1 MAKNQQTLAR
11 FLFSLVLFLALLLYV
26 DGKTDSHSNGHNNG
40 HNNGHATRRGR
51 WEGKLKMKFYHKT
64 CPEAEDIV
72 NEIVSKKVKANPS
85 LAAKLLRVHYHDC
98 FVRGCDAS
106 LLLDSVAGKAASE
119 KEARPNLSLVGFEI
133 IDEIKSILEDRCPK
147 TVSCADIL
155 TLAARDAVSYQ
166 YGRPLWNVFTG
177 RVDGRVSLATEATRD
192 LPSAGANFTSLL
204 KLFADSDLDVVDLV
218 ALSGAHTI
226 GTARCG
232 VFGRR
237 LLNFTGKGDTDP
249 SLNSSYASFLKSKCS
264 DKSQRLINS
273 SAVVG
278 MDPTGAL
285 SFDSGYFVSLLQHK
299 GLFTSDAA
307 LLTDPS
313 AAHIASVFQN
323 SESFLAQFGRSMI
336 KMSSIKV
343 LTLGDE
349 GGEIRRNCRVV
360 N

>member
-1 MAKNQQTLAR
+1 M
-11 FLFSLVLFLALLLYV
+11 
-26 DGKTDSHSNGHNNG
+26 
-40 HNNGHATRRGR
+40 RRGR
-51 WEGKLKMKFYHKT
+51 WEDKLRMKFYHKS
-64 CPEAEDIV
+64 CPEAEETV
-72 NEIVSKKVKANPS
+72 REIVSQKVKTNPS
-85 LAAKLLRVHYHDC
+85 LAPKLLRVHYHDC

-106 LLLDSVAGKAASE
+106 LLLDSVSGKPDSE
-119 KEARPNLSLVGFEI
+119 KEARPNLSLSGFEI
-133 IDEIKSILEDRCPK
+133 IDEIKSLLEDKCPQ

-166 YGRPLWNVFTG
+166 FGRPLWNVFTG
-177 RVDGRVSLATEATRD
+177 RLDGKVSLASEAVRD
-192 LPSAGANFTSLL
+192 LPSAGANFTSLQT
-204 KLFADSDLDVVDLV
+204 LFAESDLDVVDLV

-226 GTARCG
+226 GTAHCG

-264 DKSQRLINS
+264 DKSLRVNS
-273 SAVVG
+273 SAEVG
-278 MDPTGAL
+278 MDPTGPL
-285 SFDSGYFVSLLQHK
+285 TFDSGYFVSLLQQK

-313 AAHIASVFQN
+313 AASIASVFQD

-349 GGEIRRNCRVV
+349 GGEIRDNCRVI

>member
-1 MAKNQQTLAR
+1 MAKRLGIR
-11 FLFSLVLFLALLLYV
+11 FLFPLVLLFVVLLCV
-26 DGKTDSHSNGHNNG
+26 DGKRFSDDNDHKM
-40 HNNGHATRRGR
+40 RRGR

-64 CPEAEDIV
+64 CPQAEEFV
-72 NEIVSKKVKANPS
+72 REIVSKKVAANPS

-119 KEARPNLSLVGFEI
+119 KEARPNRSLSGYEI
-133 IDEIKSILEDRCPK
+133 IDEIKSRIEEQCPK

-166 YGRPLWNVFTG
+166 FGRPLWSVFTG
-177 RVDGRVSLATEATRD
+177 RVDGRVSLETEAARD
-192 LPSAGANFTSLL
+192 LPSAGANFTTLRD
-204 KLFADSDLDVVDLV
+204 LFAESDLDVVDLV
-218 ALSGAHTI
+218 ALSG
-226 GTARCG
+226 TARCG
-232 VFGRR
+232 VFSRR
-237 LLNFTGKGDTDP
+237 LSNFTGKGDTDP
-249 SLNSSYASFLKSKCS
+249 SLNPSYASLLKSKCS
-264 DKSQRLINS
+264 DESQRLNS

-278 MDPTGAL
+278 MDPTGPL
-285 SFDSGYFVSLLQHK
+285 TFDAGYFVSLLQHK

-307 LLTDPS
+307 LLTDSS
-313 AAHIASVFQN
+313 ATSIASLFQN
-323 SESFLAQFGRSMI
+323 SDTFLDQFGQSMI

>member
-11 FLFSLVLFLALLLYV
+11 FLFSLVLVLAVLLYV
-26 DGKTDSHSNGHNNG
+26 DGKRDSRGNGHNNG
-40 HNNGHATRRGR
+40 HNNGHTTRKGR
-51 WEGKLKMKFYHKT
+51 WEGKLKMNFYHKT
-64 CPEAEDIV
+64 CPEAENIV
-72 NEIVSKKVKANPS
+72 NKIVSKKVEANPS
-85 LAAKLLRVHYHDC
+85 LAAKFLRVHYHDC

-133 IDEIKSILEDRCPK
+133 IDEIKSVLEKKCPE

-192 LPSAGANFTSLL
+192 LPSAGANFTSLQ
-204 KLFADSDLDVVDLV
+204 KLFAESDLDVVDLV

-226 GTARCG
+226 GTAHCG

-237 LLNFTGKGDTDP
+237 LTNFTGKGDTDP
-249 SLNSSYASFLKSKCS
+249 SLNSSYASFLKTKCS
-264 DKSQRLINS
+264 DKSQRLNS

-313 AAHIASVFQN
+313 AAGIASVFQN
-323 SESFLAQFGRSMI
+323 SESFLAQFGRSMN

>member
-1 MAKNQQTLAR
+1 MWYET
-11 FLFSLVLFLALLLYV
+11 
-26 DGKTDSHSNGHNNG
+26 
-40 HNNGHATRRGR
+40 
-51 WEGKLKMKFYHKT
+51 
-64 CPEAEDIV
+64 
-72 NEIVSKKVKANPS
+72 
-85 LAAKLLRVHYHDC
+85 
-98 FVRGCDAS
+98 
-106 LLLDSVAGKAASE
+106 
-119 KEARPNLSLVGFEI
+119 
-133 IDEIKSILEDRCPK
+133 
-147 TVSCADIL
+147 
-155 TLAARDAVSYQ
+155 
-166 YGRPLWNVFTG
+166 
-177 RVDGRVSLATEATRD
+177 
-192 LPSAGANFTSLL
+192 
-204 KLFADSDLDVVDLV
+204 
-218 ALSGAHTI
+218 GAHTI

>member
-1 MAKNQQTLAR
+1 MANKSLEIR
-11 FLFSLVLFLALLLYV
+11 FLFPLVLFLVVKLLCV
-26 DGKTDSHSNGHNNG
+26 DGKGFNNNG
-40 HNNGHATRRGR
+40 HKIRKGR
-51 WEGKLKMKFYHKT
+51 WEGKLKMNFYHSS
-64 CPEAEDIV
+64 CPGAEDIV
-72 NEIVSKKVKANPS
+72 RQIVWKKVEANRS
-85 LAAKLLRVHYHDC
+85 LAPKLLRVHYHDC

-119 KEARPNLSLVGFEI
+119 KEARPNLSLSGFEI
-133 IDEIKSILEDRCPK
+133 IDEIKSILEKRCPN

-155 TLAARDAVSYQ
+155 TLAARDAVSYEFE
-166 YGRPLWNVFTG
+166 RPLWNVFTG
-177 RVDGRVSLATEATRD
+177 RVDGRVSLATEAARD
-192 LPSAGANFTSLL
+192 LPSAGANFTTLQ
-204 KLFADSDLDVVDLV
+204 KLFAESDLDVVDLV

-226 GTARCG
+226 GIAHCG

-249 SLNSSYASFLKSKCS
+249 SLNPSYASFLKSECS
-264 DKSQRLINS
+264 DKSLRLNP

-278 MDPTGAL
+278 MDPTGPLA
-285 SFDSGYFVSLLQHK
+285 FDSGYFVSLLKNK

-323 SESFLAQFGRSMI
+323 SGAFLAQFGRSMI

-343 LTLGDE
+343 LTLGDQ
-349 GGEIRRNCRVV
+349 GGEIRKNCRLV

>member
-1 MAKNQQTLAR
+1 MAKGVEFR
-11 FLFSLVLFLALLLYV
+11 ILFPLVLFLVMLLCV
-26 DGKTDSHSNGHNNG
+26 DGKSFNNNG
-40 HNNGHATRRGR
+40 HKMRRGR
-51 WEGKLKMKFYHKT
+51 WEGKLKMNFYHKS
-64 CPEAEDIV
+64 CPQAEEIV
-72 NEIVSKKVKANPS
+72 KEIVSKKVAANPS
-85 LAAKLLRVHYHDC
+85 LAPKLLRVHYHDC

-106 LLLDSVAGKAASE
+106 LLLNRVAENAASE
-119 KEARPNLSLVGFEI
+119 KEARPNLSLSGFEI
-133 IDEIKSILEDRCPK
+133 IDEIKSILEKQCPE

-155 TLAARDAVSYQ
+155 TLAARDAVSYEFQ
-166 YGRPLWNVFTG
+166 RPLWSVYTG
-177 RVDGRVSLATEATRD
+177 RVDGRVSLATEAARD
-192 LPSAGANFTSLL
+192 LPSGGSNFTTLQ
-204 KLFADSDLDVVDLV
+204 KLFAESDLDVVDLV

-249 SLNSSYASFLKSKCS
+249 SLDPNYASFLKSKCS
-264 DKSQRLINS
+264 DKSLRLNS

-278 MDPTGAL
+278 MDPTGPL
-285 SFDSGYFVSLLQHK
+285 SFDSGYFVSLLRHK

-313 AAHIASVFQN
+313 AAHIASIFQN
-323 SESFLAQFGRSMI
+323 SGTFLAQFGRSMI

-343 LTLGDE
+343 LTRGDQ
-349 GGEIRRNCRVV
+349 GGEIRRNCRLV